1 MPAPAKAE
9 LQHALT
15 ELRLAAEAMKT
26 YDANTA
32 DRLNAAILRHGD
44 TVRAANG
51 LAGEIAANH
60 QRLIGHMEA
69 VVDCVQ
75 RTKQYPTQILGRAD
89 LLDRASGMSKMARL
103 LLDKLAPPPQR

>member
-9 LQHALT
+9 LQHALS
-15 ELRLAAEAMKT
+15 ELRLAAEALKT

-32 DRLNAAILRHGD
+32 DRLTAAIARHGD
-44 TVRAANG
+44 TVRAATG
-51 LAGEIAANH
+51 FAGEVAANH

-69 VVDCVQ
+69 VVDCVA

-89 LLDRASGMSKMARL
+89 LLDRASGLSKMARL
-103 LLDKLAPPPQR
+103 LLDKLVPPATR